1 MTLSISSIFH
11 SATECTTQTHT
22 HFLTVVHFFSIKI
35 MTNSEKKR
43 LVTLTDEEKDTNFGV
58 TVDHEFS
65 CRALHW
71 QDVAEFERKELSKV
85 RVHHALRAV
94 STALAALAVVAA
106 SMGIID
112 VELYYLAQGK
122 MIPPIKL
129 RNYQINCSFTWANLT
144 VDYTLRVFR

>member
-1 MTLSISSIFH
+1 MTL
-11 SATECTTQTHT
+11 
-22 HFLTVVHFFSIKI
+22 
-35 MTNSEKKR
+35 N
-43 LVTLTDEEKDTNFGV
+43 DEEKDTNFGV

-106 SMGIID
+106 SMGVLD
-112 VELYYLAQGK
+112 VELYYLAQGR

-144 VDYTLRVFR
+144 VSYSPQTVNRLQTFLLRYSQSYRIIVSLLTLATVGCRVQLKIYLKSLA

>member
-1 MTLSISSIFH
+1 
-11 SATECTTQTHT
+11 
-22 HFLTVVHFFSIKI
+22 

-43 LVTLTDEEKDTNFGV
+43 LVTLNDEEKDTNFGV

-106 SMGIID
+106 SMGVLD
-112 VELYYLAQGK
+112 VELYYLAQGR

-144 VDYTLRVFR
+144 VQYSPQTVNRLQTFLLRYSQSYRIIVSLLTLATVSWRVLN

>member
-1 MTLSISSIFH
+1 
-11 SATECTTQTHT
+11 
-22 HFLTVVHFFSIKI
+22 

-144 VDYTLRVFR
+144 VDYTFRVFI

>member
-1 MTLSISSIFH
+1 
-11 SATECTTQTHT
+11 
-22 HFLTVVHFFSIKI
+22 
-35 MTNSEKKR
+35 MTNTEKKR
-43 LVTLTDEEKDTNFGV
+43 LVTLTDEEKNTSFGV

-106 SMGIID
+106 SMGTID
-112 VELYYLAQGK
+112 VELYYMAQGR

-129 RNYQINCSFTWANLT
+129 RNFQINCSFTWANLT
-144 VDYTLRVFR
+144 VNYAPATQQRLSSFLLRYSQSYRIIVSLLTLTTVCRLL

>member
-1 MTLSISSIFH
+1 
-11 SATECTTQTHT
+11 
-22 HFLTVVHFFSIKI
+22 
-35 MTNSEKKR
+35 MTNTEKKR

-106 SMGIID
+106 SMGMID

-144 VDYTLRVFR
+144 VDYTFRVFLSFFTLEFEDSSIFVNFVVAED